1 MAKQS
6 YASELPSR
14 ENVSAKDS
22 KSYFRFLRNSIPFLK
37 SLLDMRNFSE
47 EVFELQK
54 LLLHLISPHH
64 KILQNHKQLL
74 LVPNA
79 LLCVFKTTH

>member
-1 MAKQS
+1 
-6 YASELPSR
+6 
-14 ENVSAKDS
+14 
-22 KSYFRFLRNSIPFLK
+22 
-37 SLLDMRNFSE
+37 MRNFYE

-54 LLLHLISPHH
+54 LLLHLISPHQ

-79 LLCVFKTTH
+79 LLCVFKTTHWSGSNRKKKLHIVEQFEITTKPICYAP